1 MASRIDAVASR
12 VQTAVTMRTVT
23 GSMANVVKGM
33 DKAMTTMDTETMSIV
48 LDKFES
54 QFEDLD
60 AMASYHESVSENS
73 NALSTPQ
80 EDVDLLMQQ
89 VADEAGLELRQDL
102 DANSPGKQE
111 VAAPAEA
118 VEDKLNERLRALR
131 S

>member
-111 VAAPAEA
+111 VVAPAEA